1 MIAKKPL
8 SEEELSETS
17 AGAIYTPKE
26 HDRMQ
31 VEIID
36 DKTGNV
42 LESHNYYSPEFMGK
56 DEYEFDMFI
65 FRRCDELGV
74 SSQEIKWDDLAR
86 KREER

>member
-17 AGAIYTPKE
+17 AGAIYMPKE

-42 LESHNYYSPEFMGK
+42 LE
-56 DEYEFDMFI
+56 
-65 FRRCDELGV
+65 
-74 SSQEIKWDDLAR
+74 
-86 KREER
+86 